1 MELKDMTEQKIEQ
14 DLAKASDWVSANGE
28 HPFAA
33 SIQANIDTALAMPDI
48 AQNMVNA
55 IKAMLKDQAGNPFGR
70 GNSVLNAVAKTT
82 IDTGSNELTD
92 LLAGAVETHPT
103 AIAMLLLTKRGDE
116 DYSTTDE
123 LATSLIGSAK
133 RVLTDRFK
141 AKTWDGSV
149 EGL

>member
-1 MELKDMTEQKIEQ
+1 MSETTKVEN

-28 HPFAA
+28 HPFAPA
-33 SIQANIDTALAMPDI
+33 IQSNIDTASAMPDY
-48 AQNMVNA
+48 ASQMVNA

-82 IDTGSNELTD
+82 IDTGSAELND
-92 LLAGAVETHPT
+92 LLSGAVETHPV
-103 AIAMLLLTKRGDE
+103 AVAMLMLTKRGE
-116 DYSTTDE
+116 SNYETTDE

>member
-1 MELKDMTEQKIEQ
+1 MSEMNKLEN

-28 HPFAA
+28 HPFSA
-33 SIQANIDTALAMPDI
+33 SIQNNIDTAVAMPDY
-48 AQNMVNA
+48 ANQMVNA

-82 IDTGSNELTD
+82 IDTGDEELAD
-92 LLAGAVETHPT
+92 LLRGAVETHPT
-103 AIAMLLLTKRGDE
+103 AVAMLLLTKRGE
-116 DYSTTDE
+116 GSYENTDE
-123 LATSLIGSAK
+123 LASSMIGSAK
-133 RVLTDRFK
+133 RVLTERFK